1 MTCVLVGSVTVA
13 ELPNCVEPPAS
24 AFSQMGSDT
33 HLRPC
38 TAGSGGVPSLSL
50 AEGDRP

>member
-33 HLRPC
+33 HLR
-38 TAGSGGVPSLSL
+38 AMHSGGWGRSQSVS
-50 AEGDRP
+50 G